1 MSRALRYANGV
12 AVVIIVLIAG
22 DQYAAPKIAQAVYA
36 DEYKA
41 LVFQC
46 DQVMRDHFIAK
57 QMVLASTTD
66 ETIRNL
72 EAAELGLTT
81 CHRYDVVRKEMLRW
95 GLSEND
101 LARIGLQAIERH
113 AVDVRTFVEI
123 HEIRY

>member
-1 MSRALRYANGV
+1 MSRALRYANVLAV
-12 AVVIIVLIAG
+12 AIIFVFAAERYLIPA
-22 DQYAAPKIAQAVYA
+22 IAEAIYSE
-36 DEYKA
+36 EYKV

-72 EAAELGLTT
+72 EAAELGLMA
-81 CHRYDVVRKEMLRW
+81 CHRYDRVRKRLIRW

-101 LARIGLQAIERH
+101 LARIGLDAIEEH
-113 AVDVRTFVEI
+113 ATDIRTFVEI

>member
-1 MSRALRYANGV
+1 MSRPLRYANVLALVILFAFAAERYLAPNV
-12 AVVIIVLIAG
+12 AE
-22 DQYAAPKIAQAVYA
+22 AVYSE
-36 DEYKA
+36 EYKQ

-57 QMVLASTTD
+57 QMVLASTTE

-72 EAAELGLTT
+72 ESAELGLIA
-81 CHRYDVVRKEMLRW
+81 CHRYDRVRKQMIRW

-101 LARIGLQAIERH
+101 LARIGLDAIEQHAKDIRH
-113 AVDVRTFVEI
+113 FVEI